1 MRAVYHAD
9 VAHVGKRLKCSHCGF
24 IVVIEKQQPSSPAS
38 RPYPDPPRP
47 QTSKHS
53 PDVPVKPKGSSLIFY
68 GLSFLE
74 RPCLSPPQWQFG
86 RGILLGS
93 RVKQRNGVRWKVR
106 CPSEAKVMKVTPK
119 ARKAQRTI
127 CLPVTHSVQ
136 YQWAAARLLQHRTT
150 NPSHRHR
157 RSQPKPRPSHYRSL
171 PSGTRITEDS
181 GVGGHGK
188 LSVSNR
194 TGVDAVVRLY
204 DRYTLETVRWF
215 FVKANASYAV
225 KSIPQ
230 GDYVLAYTAGLDW
243 VHSEDAF
250 RWSPSYH
257 EFEKPVSYSEQTD
270 TTGTRYDEISVTLHP
285 VIGGNVRTKSISRS
299 DFLRGHRHVS
309 F

>member
-24 IVVIEKQQPSSPAS
+24 IVVIEKQQPSSPATAD
-38 RPYPDPPRP
+38 PDHI

-53 PDVPVKPKGSSLIFY
+53 PDVPVKPKGSKPHFLWAVFFGASLLVAASMAI
-68 GLSFLE
+68 
-74 RPCLSPPQWQFG
+74 W
-86 RGILLGS
+86 S
-93 RVKQRNGVRWKVR
+93 RYFTGQPG
-106 CPSEAKVMKVTPK
+106 ET
-119 ARKAQRTI
+119 AQRSQVESA
-127 CLPVTHSVQ
+127 LPQRGEGHEGHSKGSKSTANNLPSSNPFGSVPVGSSPF
-136 YQWAAARLLQHRTT
+136 AATQ
-150 NPSHRHR
+150 ND
-157 RSQPKPRPSHYRSL
+157 QPLASSPAQPPEPRPSHYRSL

-243 VHSEDAF
+243 VDSEDAF